1 MLHCFNW
8 TDVCDSSECHQIN
21 ETLLDNRVEPNSP
34 SEQDSDIV
42 VVRMRFILWID
53 TQLPLTEAGQR
64 IVGVVTDL
72 QVRLLHAIKN
82 KLH

>member
-1 MLHCFNW
+1 
-8 TDVCDSSECHQIN
+8 
-21 ETLLDNRVEPNSP
+21 
-34 SEQDSDIV
+34 
-42 VVRMRFILWID
+42 MRFILWID

-82 KLH
+82 KLHWLWHFIDYTGSSIDCSNIEATFIYLDRTKEYCLSAASMRHLL